1 MEQNE
6 QHILTVENCKKLSA
20 TGIISVDSFSP
31 TRLTVTYAGGRI
43 AVEGTGMKITAFSKS
58 TGAFAASGEVSSVK
72 YLGRGESLK
81 KKLFK

>member
-6 QHILTVENCKKLSA
+6 QHILTVENCKKLTA
-20 TGIISVDSFSP
+20 TGIVSVDAFSP
-31 TRLTVTYAGGRI
+31 AKLTVTYTGGRI
-43 AVEGTGMKITAFSKS
+43 AVEGTEMKITAFSKS
-58 TGAFAASGEVSSVK
+58 TGAFSVSGEISSVK